1 LKTLFFVA
9 EQQSF
14 SYIIFWF
21 WFMLSQGMKRF
32 KFIGTVAMAGMG
44 CFQFLMCEE
53 ASAKGLVKSIPKMKT
68 YHEPPPGVDYS
79 TNPSV
84 FGKILSG
91 QIPARTLQES
101 TNLLAFEDRSPA
113 ADLHG
118 LIIPKRYIE
127 SVFSLDQDKCEAI
140 ELVKE
145 MHQMGLAVIEEYQ
158 PEALASGDYVLC
170 FHIPPFTSID
180 HLHLHVLAPASSM
193 SWWYG
198 SIKYACP
205 KWWCISDTEVLE
217 RLEEGKP
224 AVPYKKPFK
233 IFPTR

>member
-1 LKTLFFVA
+1 
-9 EQQSF
+9 
-14 SYIIFWF
+14 
-21 WFMLSQGMKRF
+21 MLLECMKRF

-44 CFQFLMCEE
+44 CFQFLSLTNNSNE
-53 ASAKGLVKSIPKMKT
+53 ASAKGHTQSSIPKAST

-84 FGKILSG
+84 FGQILSG
-91 QIPARTLQES
+91 QLPTRTLKES

-127 SVFSLDQDKCEAI
+127 SIFSLDGHEDI
-140 ELVKE
+140 ELVQE
-145 MHQMGLAVIEEYQ
+145 MHQMGLSLIEEYH
-158 PEALASGDYVLC
+158 PEALATGDYVLC

-198 SIKYACP
+198 SVKYKCP
-205 KWWCISDTEVLE
+205 NWWCVSDTSVLE
-217 RLEEGKP
+217 RLQEGKP